1 MEETNVDGELQL
13 LQGHFGI
20 LAGVLAIQEVATVSL
35 FAHPQPFLVANWQQ
49 GRFPIHGISRHE

>member
-1 MEETNVDGELQL
+1 MDSELQL

-49 GRFPIHGISRHE
+49 GRFPIHGFSRHE